1 MEAGTVGL
9 YLQAAKMAIDA
20 PMAYYGARIQ
30 QINMLA
36 QAGQLESQQRMMQ
49 LNQRMVG
56 RQASEVLVAAHKAIG
71 QRTMAAG
78 QTRASTAAAM
88 AARGLQAGV
97 GSAAEI
103 LASQDYVKEVDAA
116 QLNANAVRQAGQL
129 RMQRASLISQGEMF
143 GAQAQGL
150 RLQQGAMSPWMSVV
164 GSLLS
169 SGGQMA
175 MSYAATQP
183 RSQ

>member
-1 MEAGTVGL
+1 MDSGTVGM
-9 YLQAAKMAIDA
+9 YLQAAKAGMDA
-20 PMAYYGARIQ
+20 SMAYFKARIQ
-30 QINMLA
+30 KINMLA
-36 QAGQLESQQRMMQ
+36 QAGQLESQQRMMH

-78 QTRASTAAAM
+78 QMRASTAAAM

-129 RMQRASLISQGEMF
+129 RMQRASIISQGEMF

-150 RLQQGAMSPWMSVV
+150 RLQQSAIKPWMAVV

-175 MSYAATQP
+175 NSYAGMQM